1 MWMLRGTKLALKR
14 PTIREAWTVFVLTG
28 GVDFR
33 IIRAFSTLVFLGFFS
48 FRLTKSATEWSVIG
62 IPIDFSTA

>member
-14 PTIREAWTVFVLTG
+14 PTIREAWTVFVRTV

-33 IIRAFSTLVFLGFFS
+33 TVSAFSMLMSLGFSS
-48 FRLTKSATEWSVIG
+48 FRLTKSAIEWSVIG
-62 IPIDFSTA
+62 IPIDFSMA